1 MEFCE
6 RRYGD
11 SESSVEVSNWIR
23 GLGMAFLQ
31 VSRGAKR
38 SRRFRAAENFPN
50 VASVDVLEDRL
61 LLTADFGDAPDT
73 TAGTGV
79 NNYQTLAANGG
90 PSHVIDA
97 TQTKLFLGGGV
108 DGEAGT
114 QQSAAANLDNLFT
127 TGGRNDEDGVMS
139 SMDLTATIGSSPKIT
154 LSATNTT
161 GTAATLYGW
170 IDYNHNGVFEN
181 ATERASINVPTG
193 ATTARFTL
201 QFPKLSGNIAGGT
214 YARFRLSSDAA
225 AANATGAATGGEVED
240 YRFQIM
246 NPVKMPV
253 TVTASPRISAGVNGG
268 PEIAAEDGYGYIG
281 LISIGD
287 LDGNGTSDVV
297 TGAAPLALNDDT
309 SNLGAIYVLFRN
321 ADGSISKSV
330 RITSDVNG
338 GPTIPIGEHFGSAG
352 TSLGDIDGDGI
363 VDIAIGSINSDS
375 NGAIYILH
383 MKADGTVKDYK
394 KLASGLNGVP
404 ELGIGDEFGIV
415 ASLGD
420 IDGDG
425 ISDIAVG
432 APGTTGAGTNR
443 GAVYIMRLNADGT
456 VKSST
461 TIKDSA
467 SWGTSGDYS
476 DRFGDDI
483 YSLGD
488 INGDGVADLVVM
500 SEIAHGAE
508 DSTTVINIVQLNS
521 DGTVKHLTSL
531 LSDTGGA
538 PELANIQLLSSTAV
552 IGDIDGDGI
561 NDLAV
566 SGQEIPTA
574 NLANPFASINVIY
587 LLTLN
592 SDGTIKSSTRLHG
605 PDAGTNNLYSNFTAL
620 TAIDPANGNGTFQ
633 LGVGIPLYGAEFS
646 NTGEPIGVTSSLS
659 VLTLAS
665 TATPTIPVLNAI
677 VTNPGQSPVFSW
689 STDRHAKSYEIWLLN
704 QTTGQVVLNS
714 VSVSANSY
722 SSPTALGIGNFV
734 VWVRAVN
741 DIGKS
746 SWSKPRTFET
756 KSAVSVIH
764 TPDGLSPRPELKWQT
779 LPGADKYE
787 VWLSDART
795 PSVATIRT
803 TTKTSATSF
812 TPPSNLQAGT
822 YRLWVR
828 GVTADGSRGQWS
840 IVDEFSVVPSTT
852 IASITA
858 QFSFRPTFNFSSI
871 PGAAKYEVWINN
883 LTTPSKPPIRITTST
898 SGHINPTVN
907 LEAGNYRVWIR
918 GIDATGKYGEWS
930 APRDFSAG
938 GKPQLN
944 SVAEETQLSATVLLH
959 WSVQTD
965 AARYQIWHAA
975 PGQSPSAGQ
984 NVYDGS
990 ATNYTANQF
999 GELGTQR
1006 FWLRAVG
1013 AYGELGAWSELL
1025 NVSATGQIYGIKVG
1039 YGREFTSR
1047 PTFRWNEMWGA
1058 ATYEIKIDDTVN
1070 HIVENIHVTNLATP
1084 VFSPDADL
1092 VLGTYSLQVRGIA
1105 ADGTLGQW
1113 SDVFAPT
1120 TELIPP
1126 LTVIILTTDSFKTS
1140 FTWYTTRQTFGD
1152 RFFLTD
1158 LANGRVVAEI
1168 DAYGG
1173 GGGGTAELSLRDGDY
1188 QWSMRSSG
1196 QEISEIWSTP
1206 KTFVV
1211 NHTPALSVPATYSY
1225 SSNSK
1230 LLSWSTVPAAIRYE
1244 VWIGTPSNVLKL
1256 SATYVSTNSYD
1267 IGTSLP
1273 VGEYRVWVRAV
1284 SSTVIGQW
1292 SSVGSLS
1299 IV

>member
-1 MEFCE
+1 M
-6 RRYGD
+6 
-11 SESSVEVSNWIR
+11 EVSNWVR

-201 QFPKLSGNIAGGT
+201 QFPKLSGNIAGDT

-363 VDIAIGSINSDS
+363 VDIAIGSVDSDS

-383 MKADGTVKDYK
+383 MNADGTVKDYK

-404 ELGIGDEFGIV
+404 ELGAGAEFNVV

-432 APGTTGAGTNR
+432 APGTIGAGANR

-461 TIKDSA
+461 TINDA
-467 SWGTSGDYS
+467 GSWGTSGNYS
-476 DRFGDDI
+476 DRFGDDV
-483 YSLGD
+483 YALGD
-488 INGDGVADLVVM
+488 IDGDGVADLVVM
-500 SEIAHGAE
+500 SEIAHSQE
-508 DSTTVINIVQLNS
+508 DSTAVINVVQLNS

-531 LSDTGGA
+531 VSNTGGD
-538 PELANIQLLSSTAV
+538 PKLANIQMLDSIAV

-566 SGQEIPTA
+566 SGRELATA
-574 NLANPFASINVIY
+574 DLANPFANLLASTNVIN

-592 SDGTIKSSTRLHG
+592 SDGTIKSGVRLPG
-605 PDAGTNNLYSNFTAL
+605 LGTVGDNFFSSFTTLASL
-620 TAIDPANGNGTFQ
+620 DPANGDGSFK
-633 LGVGIPLYGAEFS
+633 LGVGIPLYGAHVS
-646 NTGEPIGVTSSLS
+646 NTGDLIGVTSSLS
-659 VLTLAS
+659 VLTLAAKIQT
-665 TATPTIPVLNAI
+665 TATPSIPVLNAI
-677 VTNPGQSPVFSW
+677 VATPGRSPEFSW
-689 STDRHAKSYEIWLLN
+689 SADRHTNSYEIWLRN
-704 QTTGQVVLNS
+704 QTTGQVILS
-714 VSVSANSY
+714 SFSTTTNSY
-722 SSPTALGIGNFV
+722 GGSADLGVGNYV

-741 DIGKS
+741 EIGKS
-746 SWSKPRTFET
+746 SWSKPLSFTS
-756 KSAVSVIH
+756 KSAVKVTA
-764 TPDGLSPRPELKWQT
+764 TPDGMSRRPELKWET
-779 LPGADKYE
+779 LA
-787 VWLSDART
+787 
-795 PSVATIRT
+795 
-803 TTKTSATSF
+803 
-812 TPPSNLQAGT
+812 
-822 YRLWVR
+822 
-828 GVTADGSRGQWS
+828 
-840 IVDEFSVVPSTT
+840 
-852 IASITA
+852 
-858 QFSFRPTFNFSSI
+858 
-871 PGAAKYEVWINN
+871 GAAKYEVWISDYRTPSVATLQTTTKNAATTFTPPTNLQAGKYRLWVRGVAADGMKGQWSAMDEFSIAPSPTVTKVSQQFTYRPKIEFTPIPSAVTYELWINN
-883 LTTPSKPPIRITTST
+883 LSTPSKPPIRITTAAAAP
-898 SGHINPTVN
+898 GFIPDVN
-907 LEAGNYRVWIR
+907 WEAGNYRVWIR
-918 GIDATGKYGEWS
+918 AVDGIGEKSEWS

-938 GKPQLN
+938 VVPQLN
-944 SVAEETQLSATVLLH
+944 RVATETHLGTTVLLN
-959 WSVQTD
+959 WSAQAD

-984 NVYDGS
+984 IVYDGS
-990 ATNYTANQF
+990 ATNYTATQF
-999 GELGTQR
+999 GALGTQR
-1006 FWLRAVG
+1006 YWLRAVG
-1013 AYGELGAWSELL
+1013 AHGELGAWSELL
-1025 NVSATGQIYGIKVG
+1025 NVRAVAQVYGTEVA
-1039 YGREFTSR
+1039 YGREFISR
-1047 PTFRWNEMWGA
+1047 PTFSWNPLSGS
-1058 ATYEIKIDDTVN
+1058 ATYEVQIDDTVN
-1070 HIVENIHVTNLATP
+1070 HVVGNIHVSNLTEAK
-1084 VFSPDADL
+1084 FSPNVDIA
-1092 VLGTYSLQVRGIA
+1092 LGTYSFRVRGVA
-1105 ADGTLGQW
+1105 VDGTVGQW
-1113 SDVFAPT
+1113 SDDFAPSAD
-1120 TELIPP
+1120 LIPV
-1126 LTVIILTTDSFKTS
+1126 LADVIHTAESFKTEFFWDNFS
-1140 FTWYTTRQTFGD
+1140 STD
-1152 RFFLTD
+1152 RVFVTD
-1158 LANGRVVAEI
+1158 LATGRVVKEVDSYA
-1168 DAYGG
+1168 AYARIG
-1173 GGGGTAELSLRDGDY
+1173 LPDGNY
-1188 QWSMRSSG
+1188 QWSVRSSG
-1196 QEISEIWSTP
+1196 YAVSEIWSSP

-1211 NHTPALSVPATYSY
+1211 NHTPVLSIPATFSA

-1230 LLSWSTVPAAIRYE
+1230 ILSWSAIEAATHYE

-1256 SATYVSTNSYD
+1256 SATYVSRNSYD